1 MVQSRPSLAGGL
13 HWVRGELDQSLARAR
28 GLIEQYMDAPED
40 QLPLQ
45 QAAVELH
52 QVRGTAAMIQC
63 VGVAT
68 LADEMK
74 HSLQDLMQ
82 GRIAEPETVYAAL
95 LGASVQLGD
104 YIDALSSGAEDC
116 VLVFQ
121 PVINE
126 LRLARGQGVLTDAEL
141 LAEHIRALGHRL
153 ALPEGPNRREG
164 AAQTSARKY
173 LPAFQASLLQWLKSQ
188 DRELALGRMGKI
200 ADHLAAITTD
210 AAVYQLWRVFA
221 AAIES
226 LLSDSM
232 DEALEFKRLFGR
244 VGQQIK
250 LLGEQGEAAAAPGAT
265 ALSYQFLYYIG
276 RGKGAGPRTTL
287 LRRAFG
293 LDANLPSAERVDQ
306 LRNKIG
312 GPNTQLLTRLA
323 EEIRVDFSEVK
334 DAIDLVVRAGA
345 KAPDDL
351 SKIVERLQRIGHTLN
366 MLGLRTLE
374 QVIGNQSK
382 ALAALGP
389 EDTDASRKV
398 WMDAAT
404 ALLRVEHSLEG
415 ALFHQLHNPGGAKA
429 LQPEDEYEDRSPHS
443 ADLRDSISALLRES
457 LVDLAKLKSHVDNFL
472 KGGDASGLDQAP
484 RMLNEVQSG
493 LRILESERAADLCSD
508 LRRYTLTTAFQ
519 NLNAAPGQADRFADA
534 IACIEYYLEA
544 RQQRQP
550 DADLILDDLQ
560 AYVSQLQFEAEGSAA
575 EDATEDAP
583 TDAPQADVDEA
594 ALQVD
599 PEIREVFLEEAGEVL
614 GQLSGQMP
622 LFRRNPEHPEALT
635 EIRRAFHTL
644 KGSGRMV
651 GATTIGEFG
660 WAIESLLNRC
670 LDGSRPVSAPVVEL
684 VDQALNILP
693 VLVDKF
699 RDAVPAQADAEPV
712 IRRAEALLKGDAA
725 PAEPDMADIFRNDA
739 REHLAAVRAWLEG
752 HPAGTDAP
760 VEMDLIR
767 HLHTVRGGA
776 AVIEAEPIQ
785 QLAGAL
791 EEYLEG
797 ARAADLELDSAGLQL
812 LDESTAALQGWIE
825 QAGQAG
831 AFGRG
836 LAEPWL
842 QRVAELQS
850 AMPEHARA
858 AVADRSLVDVFC
870 NEALTLLQEI
880 EQTSR
885 HWQAHPDADQQAQ
898 RLQRQFQSLAAAAN
912 GANCEPM
919 ATAAQAFADRLPAVQ
934 PTEPFFDEFTGLLEE
949 LFGLLDDYRTGH
961 LRSDGGQFAERIR
974 SLGDNSE
981 TAGPETTRVAVTP
994 PSADFAMPPE
1004 PSEEGP
1010 DPELVAIF
1018 RGEAE
1023 EILEELD
1030 RQFDAWERDPASDLP
1045 LQEIARALHTLKG
1058 SARMAE
1064 QYDIGEVSHRLE
1076 GLLERASNGSL
1087 ARNSAL
1093 FSLCHNVVDGLYHA
1107 LEAIKR
1113 DQAPDLQALL
1123 AELGEFGSDE
1133 APAVPAAGGSAEVDA
1148 ESASETTAASSMDEL
1163 AGLAEVDHADAS
1175 DLHDPEAPSAEFTL
1189 DGDQMIEM
1197 AGSATDDVIEIDESL
1212 LGDAP
1217 LDEPAPASDSDPFA
1231 DAESGALGAG
1241 DVPAIEVPDAAA
1253 EAEIDEPPQSAVESS
1268 AEEWTVAVG
1277 DQDAPVS
1284 TDGLSVDEDDSAAVD
1299 VSGLEV
1305 GADSDIAL
1313 SADAEEASSF
1323 ESGTAAEGV
1332 VETHTVDEAPSDAPG
1347 EPDEDPALGVDF
1359 QDASIGASDEADS
1372 PAHAPDSEIELP
1384 PVGSEA
1390 SSQDGAGSDEQEGL
1404 ERELVEIFSGEA
1416 AELLELM
1423 QSMLQRWTAEPSDQH
1438 AITEMQRAL
1447 HTFKGGARMA
1457 GLQKMADVSHDMET
1471 AVNQMASGQLATDL
1485 NQFGELH
1492 ATLEQL
1498 QGLHDAVVRD
1508 FGISVGG
1515 PAADEAA
1522 SNSGMPFRSPMAPEL
1537 PQDDSPA
1544 DQAEEALEE
1553 GPAPG
1558 AWDERLFWTPES
1570 DDAIS
1575 AMRRETARVAV
1586 EALDSML
1593 NQAGEISIYRS
1604 RLEQQNSA
1612 IQFQLDEM
1620 AQTINRVRD
1629 QLRQL
1634 DAETDAQIEARGLTA
1649 AERAEQGEDR
1659 YGEDFD
1665 PLEMDRYSRM
1675 QELSRALSESVN
1687 DLSSLHTTMDGV
1699 MDEAEALILQQGRVN
1714 TEVQQGLMRTLMVP
1728 FSRQVQRLQRVVRQV
1743 AEESV
1748 KKVQVQFSGVEAEL
1762 DRNVLERMTAPLEHL
1777 LRNAVVHGIEL
1788 PAQRVQV
1795 GKPEQGTIK
1804 VELFREGTQLVIE
1817 LSDDGSGLNID
1828 AIRAKAVERG
1838 LMPEDA
1844 DVDDR
1849 AIAQFI
1855 FEPGF
1860 STAAELTQSAG
1871 RGVGMDVVAAEVK
1884 QLGGTLELGSE
1895 RGQGT
1900 RFVIRLPLTLAI
1912 SQALL
1917 IGVGVETY
1925 AVSLSSIEGI
1935 ARIPTVEVDAFLKD
1949 HDRRYNYGGQEYQVH
1964 YLGDFLSLDRP
1975 EEADARTLPAILVKV
1990 GEGLGGE
1997 ERHIAVVVDALF
2009 GNREVVS
2016 KAVGPQVSSILGVS
2030 GATILAD
2037 GRVVLILDVP
2047 ALVQD
2052 RTRRELLAEAGKAE
2066 RVKVETDDRETV
2078 MVVDD
2083 SITMRRVAER
2093 LLSRNGYKVITA
2105 KDGLDA
2111 IAQLQTEAP
2120 QVILLDI
2127 EMPRADG
2134 FEVATF
2140 IRNTDRIANTP
2151 IIMITSR
2158 SGDKHRER
2166 AAEIG
2171 VNRYLIKPYQ
2181 EEQLMN
2187 EVRSVTAEA

>member
-82 GRIAEPETVYAAL
+82 GRITEPETVYAAL

-153 ALPEGPNRREG
+153 PLPEGPNRREG

-210 AAVYQLWRVFA
+210 GSVYQLWRVFA

-276 RGKGAGPRTTL
+276 RGKGVGPRTTL

-389 EDTDASRKV
+389 EDTEASRKV

-415 ALFHQLHNPGGAKA
+415 ALFHQLHNPGGSKA

-457 LVDLAKLKSHVDNFL
+457 LVDLAKLKSHVDTFL
-472 KGGDASGLDQAP
+472 KSGDASGLDQAP

-508 LRRYTLTTAFQ
+508 LRRYTLTEAFQ

-560 AYVSQLQFEAEGSAA
+560 GYVSQLQFETDETSSDAVEGAA
-575 EDATEDAP
+575 AVPSSPA
-583 TDAPQADVDEA
+583 VDEA

-622 LFRRNPEHPEALT
+622 LFRRDPEHPEALT

-660 WAIESLLNRC
+660 WAIENLLNRC
-670 LDGSRPVSAPVVEL
+670 LDGSRPVSSPVVEL
-684 VDQALNILP
+684 VEQALNTLP

-699 RDAVPAQADAEPV
+699 RDAVPAEADAEPV
-712 IRRAEALLKGDAA
+712 ISRAEALLKGDAA
-725 PAEPDMADIFRNDA
+725 PAEPDMAEIFRNDA
-739 REHLAAVRAWLEG
+739 REHLAAVRTWLEG

-812 LDESTAALQGWIE
+812 LDESTATLQGWIE
-825 QAGQAG
+825 QAGQPG

-842 QRVAELQS
+842 QRVAELQA

-919 ATAAQAFADRLPAVQ
+919 ASAAQAFADRLPAVH

-961 LRSDGGQFAERIR
+961 LKSDGGQFAERIR
-974 SLGDNSE
+974 SLGDSSE
-981 TAGPETTRVAVTP
+981 TAGPETNRVTATP
-994 PSADFAMPPE
+994 PVSELPMPPE

-1064 QYDIGEVSHRLE
+1064 QFDIGEVSHRLE
-1076 GLLERASNGSL
+1076 GLLEQAASGGVP
-1087 ARNSAL
+1087 RNSAL
-1093 FSLCHNVVDGLYHA
+1093 FALCHNVVDGLYHA

-1113 DQAPDLQALL
+1113 EQEPDLQALL
-1123 AELGEFGSDE
+1123 AELNDFGAGDTGSSAGADDS
-1133 APAVPAAGGSAEVDA
+1133 PAVVADA
-1148 ESASETTAASSMDEL
+1148 QSEPTVEDGASS
-1163 AGLAEVDHADAS
+1163 ADVSTEAHDSTPS
-1175 DLHDPEAPSAEFTL
+1175 DLHDPEAPASELTL
-1189 DGDQMIEM
+1189 DSGQMVEV
-1197 AGSATDDVIEIDESL
+1197 AGSSADDVIEIDESL
-1212 LGDAP
+1212 LADESLDDAGPAAETDANADADTGAVELGTADDAP
-1217 LDEPAPASDSDPFA
+1217 A
-1231 DAESGALGAG
+1231 AETVEATELG
-1241 DVPAIEVPDAAA
+1241 AAA
-1253 EAEIDEPPQSAVESS
+1253 EAESESS
-1268 AEEWTVAVG
+1268 AEDWTLQIDEA
-1277 DQDAPVS
+1277 DAPVS
-1284 TDGLSVDEDDSAAVD
+1284 VDGLSMDEEDGAAVD

-1305 GADSDIAL
+1305 ADDEGIAL
-1313 SADAEEASSF
+1313 SADDADESAAFPETGEPAEDAAAS
-1323 ESGTAAEGV
+1323 V
-1332 VETHTVDEAPSDAPG
+1332 TVDEVAEAELVEDSAPG
-1347 EPDEDPALGVDF
+1347 NGSEGELSVAAEALESAIDEPEAEIATPQASSVADPSEAH
-1359 QDASIGASDEADS
+1359 AEADG
-1372 PAHAPDSEIELP
+1372 D
-1384 PVGSEA
+1384 
-1390 SSQDGAGSDEQEGL
+1390 DGL

-1423 QSMLQRWTAEPSDQH
+1423 QSMLQRWTAEPTDQH
-1438 AITEMQRAL
+1438 AIAEMQRAL

-1498 QGLHDAVVRD
+1498 QGLHDGVVRD
-1508 FGISVGG
+1508 FNIAIDSHATEE
-1515 PAADEAA
+1515 PA
-1522 SNSGMPFRSPMAPEL
+1522 SNSAAPFRSPMAPDAPL
-1537 PQDDSPA
+1537 A
-1544 DQAEEALEE
+1544 DQEPDAEPEESEAEA
-1553 GPAPG
+1553 APG
-1558 AWDERLFWTPES
+1558 AWDERLFWTPER

-1575 AMRRETARVAV
+1575 ALRRETARVAV

-1687 DLSSLHTTMDGV
+1687 DLSSLHATMDGV
-1699 MDEAEALILQQGRVN
+1699 MDESEALILQQGRVN

-1788 PAQRVQV
+1788 PAQRVQT

-1860 STAAELTQSAG
+1860 STASELTQSAG

-1935 ARIPTVEVDAFLKD
+1935 ARIPTVEVDAFLKNPERQYD
-1949 HDRRYNYGGQEYQVH
+1949 YGGQEYQVH

-1975 EEADARTLPAILVKV
+1975 EETEARTLPAILVKV

-2066 RVKVETDDRETV
+2066 RVKVESDDRETV

-2111 IAQLQTEAP
+2111 IAQLQTESP

-2140 IRNTDRIANTP
+2140 IRNTDRIAKTP

>member
-82 GRIAEPETVYAAL
+82 GRITEPETVYAAL

-126 LRLARGQGVLTDAEL
+126 LRLARKQGVLTDAEL
-141 LAEHIRALGHRL
+141 LAEHIRALGHGL
-153 ALPEGPNRREG
+153 SMPDGPNRREG

-200 ADHLAAITTD
+200 ADHLAAITQD

-221 AAIES
+221 AAVES

-250 LLGEQGEAAAAPGAT
+250 LLGEQGEAAAAPGAA

-276 RGKGAGPRTTL
+276 RGRGVGPRTTL
-287 LRRAFG
+287 LRRAFA

-389 EDTDASRKV
+389 EDTEASRKV

-429 LQPEDEYEDRSPHS
+429 LQPEEEYEDRSPHS
-443 ADLRDSISALLRES
+443 ADLRDSIAALLRES

-472 KGGDASGLDQAP
+472 KTGDASGLDQAP

-508 LRRYTLTTAFQ
+508 LRRYTLTDAFQ
-519 NLNAAPGQADRFADA
+519 NLNSAPGQADRFADS

-560 AYVSQLQFEAEGSAA
+560 AYVAQLQFDAEPAELAA
-575 EDATEDAP
+575 ADAP
-583 TDAPQADVDEA
+583 AVAPAVDEA

-622 LFRRNPEHPEALT
+622 LFRRDPEHPEALI

-651 GATTIGEFG
+651 GAITIGEFG
-660 WAIESLLNRC
+660 WAVENLLNRC
-670 LDGSRPVSAPVVEL
+670 LDGSRPVSSPVVEL
-684 VDQALNILP
+684 VDQALTALP

-699 RDAVPAQADAEPV
+699 RDAVPADADAQPV
-712 IRRAEALLKGDAA
+712 IARAEALLKGDAS
-725 PAEPDMADIFRNDA
+725 PSEPDMAEIFRNDA
-739 REHLAAVRAWLEG
+739 REHLTAVRAWLDG
-752 HPAGTDAP
+752 HPQGTDAP
-760 VEMDLIR
+760 VEMELIR

-797 ARAADLELDSAGLQL
+797 ARAADLALDSAGLQL
-812 LDESTAALQGWIE
+812 LDEATGALQGWIE
-825 QAGQAG
+825 QAGQPG

-842 QRVAELQS
+842 QRIAALQA

-858 AVADRSLVDVFC
+858 MVADRSLVDVFC
-870 NEALTLLQEI
+870 NEALTLLQEV

-912 GANCEPM
+912 GANCEPL
-919 ATAAQAFADRLPAVQ
+919 ATAAQAFADQLPQVQ
-934 PTEPFFDEFTGLLEE
+934 PTEPFFDEFTSLLEE
-949 LFGLLDDYRTGH
+949 LFGLLDDYRNGH
-961 LRSDGGQFAERIR
+961 LKNDGGQFATRIR

-981 TAGPETTRVAVTP
+981 TSGPETGRAAPTP
-994 PSADFAMPPE
+994 APAAATELPMPPE

-1010 DPELVAIF
+1010 DPELVEIF

-1023 EILEELD
+1023 ELLEELD
-1030 RQFDAWERDPASDLP
+1030 RQFDAWERDPSSDLP

-1064 QYDIGEVSHRLE
+1064 QFDIGEVGHRLE
-1076 GLLERASNGSL
+1076 GLLERAAAGERP
-1087 ARNSAL
+1087 RNSAL
-1093 FSLCHNVVDGLYHA
+1093 FALCHNVVDGLYHA

-1113 DQAPDLQALL
+1113 DQQPDLQGLL
-1123 AELGEFGSDE
+1123 AEL
-1133 APAVPAAGGSAEVDA
+1133 
-1148 ESASETTAASSMDEL
+1148 
-1163 AGLAEVDHADAS
+1163 ADFAS
-1175 DLHDPEAPSAEFTL
+1175 DGERAAVAEELHDPEAPASELTL
-1189 DGDQMIEM
+1189 GDGQMVEM
-1197 AGSATDDVIEIDESL
+1197 AGSASDDVIEIDSSL
-1212 LGDAP
+1212 LEDSPSSAAGGTAADDDAAAADAGPSWSLDDSDDAP
-1217 LDEPAPASDSDPFA
+1217 AAEIERAEAPDDGAEQLPTDALEWPAAESTSVADEALGEEITLESPAD
-1231 DAESGALGAG
+1231 DAESTVDVTATADDAAHAAETDGDIEIVDSAGLDVGEADALELDADDAAGSDAAMSSERPAGEIGTEGAE
-1241 DVPAIEVPDAAA
+1241 PAWGSSAELAADTDTDTDILPGDAAA
-1253 EAEIDEPPQSAVESS
+1253 SA
-1268 AEEWTVAVG
+1268 
-1277 DQDAPVS
+1277 
-1284 TDGLSVDEDDSAAVD
+1284 
-1299 VSGLEV
+1299 
-1305 GADSDIAL
+1305 
-1313 SADAEEASSF
+1313 F
-1323 ESGTAAEGV
+1323 
-1332 VETHTVDEAPSDAPG
+1332 
-1347 EPDEDPALGVDF
+1347 
-1359 QDASIGASDEADS
+1359 
-1372 PAHAPDSEIELP
+1372 APDALP
-1384 PVGSEA
+1384 EDQANNPL
-1390 SSQDGAGSDEQEGL
+1390 DGDDGL
-1404 ERELVEIFSGEA
+1404 ERELVEIFTGEA

-1423 QSMLQRWTAEPSDQH
+1423 QSMLQRWTSEPQDQH
-1438 AITEMQRAL
+1438 AIAEMQRAL

-1457 GLQKMADVSHDMET
+1457 GLQQMADVSHDMET
-1471 AVNQMASGQLATDL
+1471 AVNQMASGQLPTDL
-1485 NQFGELH
+1485 RQFGELH

-1498 QGLHDAVVRD
+1498 QGLHDGVVRD
-1508 FGISVGG
+1508 FNISLDAHLRDE
-1515 PAADEAA
+1515 PAAGQAG
-1522 SNSGMPFRSPMAPEL
+1522 SFRSPMAPDA
-1537 PQDDSPA
+1537 PQGD
-1544 DQAEEALEE
+1544 EALVEPELDDEE
-1553 GPAPG
+1553 PAVAPG
-1558 AWDERLFWTPES
+1558 TWDERLFWTPET
-1570 DDAIS
+1570 DDAIG
-1575 AMRRETARVAV
+1575 ALRRETARVAV

-1659 YGEDFD
+1659 YAEDFD

-1699 MDEAEALILQQGRVN
+1699 MDESEALLLQQGRVN

-1788 PAQRVQV
+1788 PAQRVQT
-1795 GKPEQGTIK
+1795 GKSEQGTIK
-1804 VELFREGTQLVIE
+1804 LELFREGTQLVIE
-1817 LSDDGSGLNID
+1817 LSDDGAGLNID
-1828 AIRAKAVERG
+1828 AIRTKAVERG

-1895 RGQGT
+1895 RGRGT
-1900 RFVIRLPLTLAI
+1900 RFIIRLPLTLAI

-1917 IGVGVETY
+1917 IGVGAETY

-1935 ARIPTVEVDAFLKD
+1935 SRIPTVEVDAFLKQPE
-1949 HDRRYNYGGQEYQVH
+1949 RQYQYGGQEYQVH

-1975 EEADARTLPAILVKV
+1975 EETEARTLPAILVKV

-2016 KAVGPQVSSILGVS
+2016 KAVGPQVSSILGIS

-2052 RTRRELLAEAGKAE
+2052 RTRRELLAEAGKTE
-2066 RVKVETDDRETV
+2066 RSKVESDDRETV

-2093 LLSRNGYKVITA
+2093 LLGRNGYKVITA

-2111 IAQLQTEAP
+2111 IAQLQTESP

-2140 IRNTDRIANTP
+2140 IRNTDRIASTP